1 MDLTILNSAL
11 IGSIAGSLLTFIITF
26 FQDGVRFKREMKKQT
41 HLRILEKAE
50 KAVGYHFTYYTKLIE
65 MQKVF
70 EVMKGALDDYPN
82 KADGLEATIPK
93 LQEIGSVISKL
104 QNDYQIEA
112 NSIFLYIESN
122 VFNNWYDNKI
132 EELTHCLVQF
142 KANQNSLEESLSQY
156 QYSVQMEWVKQDDDW
171 KNVIKYADS
180 VQLDIDKILVVLKEY
195 IQISKDI
202 VEEIRVKVPKRHLKF

>member
-26 FQDGVRFKREMKKQT
+26 FQDSVRFKREMKKQT

-70 EVMKGALDDYPN
+70 EVMKGALDEYQN
-82 KADGLEATIPK
+82 KAEGLEAIFPK
-93 LQEIGSVISKL
+93 LQEVSLIISKL

-122 VFNNWYDNKI
+122 VFNDWYDNKI
-132 EELTHCLVQF
+132 EELTNCLVQF
-142 KANQNSLEESLSQY
+142 KANQNAFEESLAQY
-156 QYSVQMEWVKQDDDW
+156 MQYVGMEWTQQDDAW
-171 KNVIKYADS
+171 KNVIKYAGS
-180 VQLDIDKILVVLKEY
+180 MQLDIDNILVVLKEY

-202 VEEIRVKVPKRHLKF
+202 VTEIRVKVPRKHLKI